1 MKLIFQSTRLSIR
14 TFAVRINKSFG
25 KRPNL
30 TGNWTSRLPP
40 EMVSAMSDHHDG
52 DFRDQM
58 RAAAEASKSRN
69 QNVEENPMNLKKK
82 VESEAKRDMRRD
94 FDR

>member
-1 MKLIFQSTRLSIR
+1 
-14 TFAVRINKSFG
+14 
-25 KRPNL
+25 
-30 TGNWTSRLPP
+30 
-40 EMVSAMSDHHDG
+40 MVSAMSDHHDG

>member
-1 MKLIFQSTRLSIR
+1 MHRCIFKRC
-14 TFAVRINKSFG
+14 FAVRINKSFG
-25 KRPNL
+25 KKPAL

-58 RAAAEASKSRN
+58 RAAAEAAKLHAK
-69 QNVEENPMNLKKK
+69 EEGDLKEK
-82 VESEAKRDMRRD
+82 VESEARRDMRRD